1 MSAKE
6 EAYNCRMLV
15 KRKDAKLDKDTPEI
29 LDKLHE
35 ERDKLSK
42 RYQKTRL
49 GRKETEDAQRKKT
62 QNKPAKIK

>member
-6 EAYNCRMLV
+6 EAYNCTMLV
-15 KRKDAKLDKDTPEI
+15 KRKDAKLEKDTAEI

-42 RYQKTRL
+42 RYQKTCL
-49 GRKETEDAQRKKT
+49 G
-62 QNKPAKIK
+62 